1 MAQVQLTGVTKVFD
15 NAEPAVND
23 VTLDVADGEFVVL
36 VGPSGCGKSTLLRL
50 VAGLEE
56 VTVGEVCIGDRDVTD
71 LPPKD
76 RDIAMVFQNYALYPH
91 MTVAQNIGFGL
102 RLRKESK
109 SIANERVAEV
119 AKLLALDK
127 LLDRRPAQ
135 LSGGERQRVA
145 MGRAMVREPM
155 ALLMDEPLSNLDAK
169 LRVYMRAE
177 LKRLHN
183 QLDTTTLYVTHDQ
196 TEAMTLGD
204 RVAVLRDGVLQQLD
218 SPRTLFDKPVNVFV
232 ASFMG
237 SPAMNLMEATVKAD
251 DGQAQVVLDGQ
262 GIPAPSDVDIADLA
276 GGRVIVGFRPT
287 DLYDVSDA
295 EARGLA
301 TLAVTVDVV
310 EELGTSANV
319 LFRLG
324 ESLTA
329 GQSSEVVTEDVFT
342 AAVGAHTS
350 LAPGD
355 RTRLAIDHRRLHMF
369 DVESGLSLRA

>member
-1 MAQVQLTGVTKVFD
+1 
-15 NAEPAVND
+15 
-23 VTLDVADGEFVVL
+23 
-36 VGPSGCGKSTLLRL
+36 
-50 VAGLEE
+50 
-56 VTVGEVCIGDRDVTD
+56 
-71 LPPKD
+71 
-76 RDIAMVFQNYALYPH
+76 
-91 MTVAQNIGFGL
+91 
-102 RLRKESK
+102 
-109 SIANERVAEV
+109 
-119 AKLLALDK
+119 
-127 LLDRRPAQ
+127 
-135 LSGGERQRVA
+135 
-145 MGRAMVREPM
+145 
-155 ALLMDEPLSNLDAK
+155 
-169 LRVYMRAE
+169 
-177 LKRLHN
+177 
-183 QLDTTTLYVTHDQ
+183 
-196 TEAMTLGD
+196 MTLGD

-218 SPRTLFDKPVNVFV
+218 SPRTLFDEPVNVFV

-262 GIPAPSDVDIADLA
+262 AIPAPSDVDIANLA

-287 DLYDVSDA
+287 DLYEVADA

-342 AAVGAHTS
+342 ATVGAHTS

-369 DVESGLSLRA
+369 DVESGLSLRD